1 MRFSVL
7 LFSLFMFACSWGQY
21 QFSGQVSE
29 KFRNKTV
36 YLSLVEDYR
45 KSSRVYLDQIF
56 QHATTD
62 TAGNFAFTGNNLPQS
77 NRMYRIHVDACDSAE
92 GHKNHFLGAC
102 TEMES
107 ILFIAN
113 NSDTIALPVGSNEQA
128 FCEIRSTNSISDA
141 LLQLDLLKEVLI
153 VDVLEQSS
161 ETAKNLTFKKWIRH
175 FQNAAMERDDPLVD
189 LYVFNFLSKRENE
202 TYSHYLQDL
211 QESDYYESLANRL
224 DEKYPNTS
232 FTNRYRKEL
241 EADKML
247 LSNELTAQSGF
258 ERQHGLF
265 TVMVIIIISTS
276 FFAYKKWKA
285 QKSQNPFDLLSP
297 QERKVL
303 DAILEGKSNKEI
315 ASDFYISLST
325 VKSHINSLYKKL
337 GMSSRSE
344 ILSYY
349 KGRR

>member
-1 MRFSVL
+1 MRFSLL
-7 LFSLFMFACSWGQY
+7 LFALLMFACSWGQY

-29 KFRNKTV
+29 EYGNKKV

-56 QHATTD
+56 QHTTAD
-62 TAGNFAFTGNNLPQS
+62 TAGNFSFTGNNLPQT
-77 NRMYRIHVDACDSAE
+77 NRIYRIHVDACDSAE

-113 NSDTIALPVGSNEQA
+113 NRDTITLPVGSNEQA
-128 FCEIRSTNSISDA
+128 FCEVISTNTISDA

-175 FQNAAMERDDPLVD
+175 FQNTAMERDDPLVD
-189 LYVFNFLSKRENE
+189 LYVYNFLSNRGNE
-202 TYSHYLQDL
+202 TYSHYLKDL
-211 QESDYYESLANRL
+211 QESSYYESLATRL
-224 DEKYPNTS
+224 GERYPNAS
-232 FTNRYRKEL
+232 FTDRYRKEL
-241 EADKML
+241 QADKTL
-247 LSNELTAQSGF
+247 ISNEQTAKGGF
-258 ERQHGLF
+258 EWLYGLYV
-265 TVMVIIIISTS
+265 VMAIIILSSS
-276 FFAYKKWKA
+276 FFAYRKWKA
-285 QKSQNPFDLLSP
+285 HRNQNPFDLLSP

-315 ASDFYISLST
+315 ATDFYISLST

-337 GMSSRSE
+337 GMSSRGE